1 MQYNPLGKTDLRVSR
16 LCLGC
21 MTFGEP
27 DRGNHAWTL
36 PEESSRPIIKRALEG
51 GINFFDTANSY
62 SDGSSEEIVG
72 RALRDFARRE
82 DVVVATKVFHRVGDL
97 PEGLSRAQILRSIDD
112 SLRRLGMDYV
122 DILQI
127 HRWDYNT
134 PIEETL
140 EALNDVVKAGKARY
154 IGASSMHSSQFAQAL
169 ELQKQHGWA
178 QFVSMQDHYNLIYR
192 EEEREMLPLCY
203 QEGVAVIPWSPLARG
218 RLTRPWGE
226 TTARLV
232 SDEVGKNLYKESD
245 ENDAQIAERLTG
257 VSEELGATRAQV
269 ALAWLLSKPGIKR
282 ALEGGINFFDTANS
296 YSDGSSEEI
305 VGRALRDFAR
315 REDVVVATKV
325 FHRVGDLPEGL
336 SRAQI
341 LRSIDDSLRRL
352 GMDYVDILQIH
363 RWDYN
368 TPIEETL
375 EALNDVVKAGKAR
388 YIGAS
393 SMHSSQFAQALEL
406 QKQHGWAQ
414 FVSMQDHYNLIYRE
428 EEREMLPLCYQEGVA
443 VIPWSPLARGRLTRP
458 WGETT
463 ARLVSD
469 EVGKNL
475 YKESD
480 ENDAQIAER
489 LTGVSEELGATRA
502 QVALAWLLS
511 KPGIAAPIIG
521 TSREEQLD
529 ELLNAV
535 DITLKPEQIAELETP
550 YKPHPVVGFK

>member
-154 IGASSMHSSQFAQAL
+154 IGASSMHASQFAQAL
-169 ELQKQHGWA
+169 KLQKQHGWA

-218 RLTRPWGE
+218 RLTRPWG
-226 TTARLV
+226 
-232 SDEVGKNLYKESD
+232 K
-245 ENDAQIAERLTG
+245 
-257 VSEELGATRAQV
+257 
-269 ALAWLLSKPGIKR
+269 
-282 ALEGGINFFDTANS
+282 
-296 YSDGSSEEI
+296 
-305 VGRALRDFAR
+305 
-315 REDVVVATKV
+315 
-325 FHRVGDLPEGL
+325 
-336 SRAQI
+336 
-341 LRSIDDSLRRL
+341 
-352 GMDYVDILQIH
+352 
-363 RWDYN
+363 
-368 TPIEETL
+368 
-375 EALNDVVKAGKAR
+375 
-388 YIGAS
+388 
-393 SMHSSQFAQALEL
+393 
-406 QKQHGWAQ
+406 
-414 FVSMQDHYNLIYRE
+414 
-428 EEREMLPLCYQEGVA
+428 
-443 VIPWSPLARGRLTRP
+443 
-458 WGETT
+458 TT